1 MVVWLTMGSCKRITG
16 ENEKSR
22 RSEEGE
28 KTELDV
34 IFRPRRGKQQQQ
46 VPRRKR
52 ERERGRE
59 MEGQLL
65 LREKFPSSAAR
76 EEEGGGG
83 PL

>member
-1 MVVWLTMGSCKRITG
+1 MVVWLTMGSRKRITG

-34 IFRPRRGKQQQQ
+34 IFRPRRGKQQQ

>member
-1 MVVWLTMGSCKRITG
+1 MVVWLTMGSRKRITG

-22 RSEEGE
+22 RGK
-28 KTELDV
+28 KTELNV
-34 IFRPRRGKQQQQ
+34 VCRSRRGKQQQ

-83 PL
+83 GPL